1 MESVKAAL
9 KKINPEVDFYMQ
21 PEAQEFRQ
29 TQALMNQV
37 TEAQVEKE
45 SLFPDSIWSE
55 LAPSRF
61 RIICIGAK

>member
-1 MESVKAAL
+1 MENVDLESVKAAL

-45 SLFPDSIWSE
+45 SLFPDSI
-55 LAPSRF
+55 
-61 RIICIGAK
+61 